1 MCVII
6 WFNEL
11 PIQMGTIKSHWLGA
25 VKYSSSLVILL
36 YSNLLSIKMK
46 FSKTY
51 FILTVALLIIE
62 ALIAIYLK
70 TGFIRHTVGDF
81 LVVILIYCFFK
92 SFFKINSTKL
102 AIAVFLFALFIEMLQ
117 LLNILSLLGMEKNK
131 TAILILG
138 STFQISDL
146 VAYGLGLIC
155 FFIIDLKFISNE

>member
-1 MCVII
+1 
-6 WFNEL
+6 
-11 PIQMGTIKSHWLGA
+11 MGTIKSHWLGA
-25 VKYSSSLVILL
+25 VKYSNSLVILL

-117 LLNILSLLGMEKNK
+117 LLNILSLLGMENNK